1 VVSKKQLQARI
12 ETLEKE
18 KTLLWNTVIS
28 LNKRVVKLEKEVFN
42 KEDNKTDI
50 INESLKDDRIDNAQ
64 EFLHKGAK

>member
-1 VVSKKQLQARI
+1 MVSKKQLQARI

-42 KEDNKTDI
+42 KEDDKTDI

>member
-1 VVSKKQLQARI
+1 MVSKKQLQARI

-18 KTLLWNTVIS
+18 KTFLWKTVIS

-42 KEDNKTDI
+42 KEDDKTDI

>member
-1 VVSKKQLQARI
+1 MVSKKQLQARI

-42 KEDNKTDI
+42 KEEDKTDI

>member
-1 VVSKKQLQARI
+1 MVSKKQLQVRV

-42 KEDNKTDI
+42 KEDDKTDI

>member
-1 VVSKKQLQARI
+1 MVSKQQLQARI

-42 KEDNKTDI
+42 KEDDKTDI

>member
-1 VVSKKQLQARI
+1 MVSKKQLQARI